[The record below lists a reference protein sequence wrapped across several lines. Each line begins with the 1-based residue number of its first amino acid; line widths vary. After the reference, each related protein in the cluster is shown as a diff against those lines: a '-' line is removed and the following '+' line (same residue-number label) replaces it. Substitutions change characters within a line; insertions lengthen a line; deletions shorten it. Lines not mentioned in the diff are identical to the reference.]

1 MPHSSGGATP
11 AGVVLTAAPTTSI
24 QAAVV
29 GVFNMPIVADT
40 QFAQQSLDHD
50 QLRSG
55 PQICDF
61 HDGLTATAK
70 EEGESVASS
79 SGGEV
84 SLHPT
89 RGQFRSLGRTGHW
102 RRRSRD
108 DITDVQLVLRRSL
121 QVALNP
127 WQT

>member
-1 MPHSSGGATP
+1 MRCIGNEKAGELPPFSQRPSVSCATP
-11 AGVVLTAAPTTSI
+11 AGVVLTAAPTTFI

-29 GVFNMPIVADT
+29 GVFNVPIVADT

-89 RGQFRSLGRTGHW
+89 RGQFRSLGHTGH
-102 RRRSRD
+102 
-108 DITDVQLVLRRSL
+108 
-121 QVALNP
+121 
-127 WQT
+127 QTFGLGTPGTA